1 MAGSAELNAGFS
13 AGRSLDLDSRID
25 LVLLAVVSL
34 LVAEE
39 DSALAACAGVVGGQ
53 FAVEFFLFAFLL
65 LGLTTQFSLLLF
77 LGGFSQHDVALIV
90 VFHAYFNKALPVLPI
105 FFASLAVLGSPHPRD
120 QLDAPPGP
128 WCTFTLVLA
137 LSPMLN
143 SLLLDILQLI
153 SKEYNPFK
161 NFYFRY
167 VHNPP

>member
-1 MAGSAELNAGFS
+1 MAGSTELDAGFS
-13 AGRSLDLDSRID
+13 AGRSLDLDRRVD

-34 LVAEE
+34 LFSEE
-39 DSALAACAGVVGGQ
+39 NGAFSARAGVVGGQ

-65 LGLTTQFSLLLF
+65 LGLAAQLSLLL
-77 LGGFSQHDVALIV
+77 LLSRISQHDVALIV

-105 FFASLAVLGSPHPRD
+105 FLASLAVLGSPHPRD

-137 LSPMLN
+137 DSPMLN
-143 SLLLDILQLI
+143 SLLLDIPQLI

-167 VHNPP
+167 VHYPP